1 MGEVELYDL
10 EYAAKIKDSID
21 GLLDDI
27 TQQLMKGE
35 KLLAMMTARKLM
47 SETVHLQRVIH
58 ETTFDE

>member
-10 EYAAKIKDSID
+10 EYAAKIKDIID

>member
-10 EYAAKIKDSID
+10 ECIEKISEKIT

-58 ETTFDE
+58 ETSFDE